1 MLLQQ
6 DNKQSRETA
15 LRPFKPRTAMTNLI
29 SNNNHLGK
37 QLSVLMISS
46 LIASAH
52 RPQIH
57 FSWSDDDDD
66 VGGSGGVVSD
76 VDTTIGSFTIVA
88 DIANNPIKI
97 NEHHN

>member
-57 FSWSDDDDD
+57 FPC
-66 VGGSGGVVSD
+66 GGVVSD